1 VDAAALPLR
10 REHQAIVTCAPSRG
24 ARIAIPV
31 SAELGLAGEVLWRIS
46 AQLRPLF
53 ELARGGAKRGFSL
66 WMRTF
71 RSLIRSRTG
80 AWILLGETVVL
91 AAVIVTLWGTMQGW
105 SVELDDLVWALLVAL
120 PLALLAVFL
129 LPALAF
135 ICGTIAWELIRRLAR
150 RVKWR

>member
-1 VDAAALPLR
+1 LPLR

-31 SAELGLAGEVLWRIS
+31 SAELGLAREVLWRIS
-46 AQLRPLF
+46 SRLRPLF
-53 ELARGGAKRGFSL
+53 RLAREGAKRGFSL

-71 RSLIRSRTG
+71 RSLVRSRTG
-80 AWILLGETVVL
+80 VWVLLGETVVL
-91 AAVIVTLWGTMQGW
+91 AAVIVALWGTMRGW
-105 SVELDDLVWALLVAL
+105 SLDLEGLVTAVLLAL

-135 ICGTIAWELIRRLAR
+135 ISGTIAWELIRRLAR
-150 RVKWR
+150 GFKWR